1 MSNAASMEI
10 MFEGTIATGKNAWTP
25 SSQIPKESTEG
36 SGDSSDRKEF
46 VDPQCQSLMDVDPMD
61 VECPLLSRVGP
72 EMNKGKGLARNV
84 QLFKGIHKKSGK
96 KRSVAQE
103 LSDSLK
109 SMTNVIIESKS
120 VSSSAPFT
128 STTTTKVQAVM
139 DMV

>member
-1 MSNAASMEI
+1 
-10 MFEGTIATGKNAWTP
+10 
-25 SSQIPKESTEG
+25 
-36 SGDSSDRKEF
+36 
-46 VDPQCQSLMDVDPMD
+46 
-61 VECPLLSRVGP
+61 
-72 EMNKGKGLARNV
+72 MNKGKCLARNV
-84 QLFKGIHKKSGK
+84 QLFKGIHKKRGK
-96 KRSVAQE
+96 KRSVMQE

>member
-1 MSNAASMEI
+1 MEI

-61 VECPLLSRVGP
+61 VECPLLSRVGL

-84 QLFKGIHKKSGK
+84 
-96 KRSVAQE
+96 
-103 LSDSLK
+103 
-109 SMTNVIIESKS
+109 
-120 VSSSAPFT
+120 
-128 STTTTKVQAVM
+128 
-139 DMV
+139 

>member
-72 EMNKGKGLARNV
+72 EMNKGKGFARNV